1 MSARPL
7 IFSQKRERELSELA
21 GRMLEVK
28 RLSEARMQALG
39 LACRWLGTDC
49 NFWVK
54 EPRSLRFLTPA
65 DEPLLATL
73 QPIDMIQ
80 LGPSVAVQRQFNPF
94 IRLAVQTK
102 LVTAFCPSDVMS
114 KRTWHGNPFRTEVCL
129 PLGAAEMMAV
139 EVDEEPEHMESL
151 FVIVV
156 GRQNRS
162 FTPVERYWFERI
174 KWIAQP
180 LVQHLR
186 VKGVCD
192 AISGGTAGSPL
203 IKDLPFTQREREV
216 FHWMVEGKR
225 NKEIAIILDCSPST
239 IKKHV
244 ASILM
249 KTGAETRSGALR
261 VLMKE

>member
-1 MSARPL
+1 MTARSL
-7 IFSQKRERELSELA
+7 IFVQKRERELSELA
-21 GRMLEVK
+21 GRMLEVHSI
-28 RLSEARMQALG
+28 SEARMEVLR
-39 LACRWLGTDC
+39 LASCWLGTDS
-49 NFWVK
+49 NFWVQ
-54 EPRSLRFLTPA
+54 EPRSLRLLTPE

-73 QPIDMIQ
+73 QPIDMMK
-80 LGPSVAVQRQFNPF
+80 LGQSVAVQRQFNPF

-102 LVTAFCPSDVMS
+102 VISAFCPSDLLS
-114 KRTWHGNPFRTEVCL
+114 KRNWHGNPFRMEVCV

-139 EVDEEPEHMESL
+139 EVDEEPGQMESL

-156 GRQNRS
+156 GRQNEA

-174 KWIAQP
+174 KWTVQP

-186 VKGVCD
+186 FKGACD
-192 AISGGTAGSPL
+192 AFSNYPVGSKL
-203 IKDLPFTQREREV
+203 IKELPFTKREQEV

-261 VLMKE
+261 VLLKE

>member
-1 MSARPL
+1 MFVRSS
-7 IFSQKRERELSELA
+7 ISSQKRERELSELV
-21 GRMLEVK
+21 GGMLEVK
-28 RLSEARMQALG
+28 SLSEARIQALE
-39 LACRWLGTDC
+39 LAYRWLGTDS

-54 EPRSLRFLTPA
+54 EPRSLRLLTPT

-94 IRLAVQTK
+94 IKLAIKTK
-102 LVTAFCPSDVMS
+102 VAVAFCPSDAVS
-114 KRTWHGNPFRTEVCL
+114 ERNWHGNPFRTEVCV
-129 PLGAAEMMAV
+129 PLGAAELMAV
-139 EVDEEPEHMESL
+139 EVDEEPEQMESL
-151 FVIVV
+151 FVMVV
-156 GRQNRS
+156 GRQNRG

-174 KWIAQP
+174 KWTAQP

-186 VKGVCD
+186 IKGVCD
-192 AISGGTAGSPL
+192 ACSGGNAGSPL

-225 NKEIAIILDCSPST
+225 NKEIAIILECSPST